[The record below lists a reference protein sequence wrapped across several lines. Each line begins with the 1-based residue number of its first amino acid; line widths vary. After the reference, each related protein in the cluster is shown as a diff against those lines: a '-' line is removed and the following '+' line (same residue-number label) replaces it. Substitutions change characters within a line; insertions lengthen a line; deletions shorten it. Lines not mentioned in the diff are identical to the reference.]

1 MSVDKTLKQKT
12 ESESDSLYFDQFAT
26 ICRCA
31 RNRWILMGDTIVVPG
46 NRLTKVISHSG
57 NLQASILAIAMVA
70 ISTSSARAQSANWF
84 VDSMTQINSSI
95 GVLIPELRR
104 HTTMPAVRASIGQFY
119 VLESES
125 NSLVDRTRR
134 GESYEAVAAAY
145 QQLDTRWRDAAF
157 RIRAGG
163 EITPEITRRLNELD
177 SAFRTIDRR
186 LGLSPPIDRVRLRD
200 LMIVTLTYMDAMF
213 DDIRLSQGYSAQSEA
228 LLVQGRL
235 LREKLRQ
242 ESYRMEGAEFDE
254 IVGSFTEFVRLWRA
268 YAQSLHQLNDPHIH
282 RRLESIRR
290 QGEEVFATLR
300 IPAAPDRNELIFL
313 TQRLPGELS
322 SLADQ
327 VSRWGANRL
336 TRDQFRFIETCRALS
351 ERARRLATEVGRGG
365 VTSTAQSMFREID
378 AAWNDGI
385 RLMATVDP
393 ASGLQA
399 SLARVNTTFTA
410 LHDFLGT
417 GSWRGRTELLTLAA
431 SIETSA
437 ETFNIDIQR
446 FRRLMEPLTFRNAIG
461 TASDQFYA
469 ATQQF
474 HRQISDGTDD
484 RTIAI
489 TAKLLVDR
497 WNELT
502 RLVNGLPNSGL
513 AAARA
518 ELIYTNYRELQPL
531 VTQASAML
539 VQ

>member
-1 MSVDKTLKQKT
+1 MASRGNGKVT
-12 ESESDSLYFDQFAT
+12 
-26 ICRCA
+26 
-31 RNRWILMGDTIVVPG
+31 NRTVNRTANLGVPG
-46 NRLTKVISHSG
+46 LLAGLRTM
-57 NLQASILAIAMVA
+57 ILATAMVA
-70 ISTSSARAQSANWF
+70 ASAPLAGAQSANWF
-84 VDSMTQINSSI
+84 VDSMTQIHSSI
-95 GVLIPELRR
+95 GLLIPELRR
-104 HTTMPAVRASIGQFY
+104 HTTMPAVRGAIGQFY
-119 VLESES
+119 DLETES
-125 NSLVDRTRR
+125 SSLVNRTRR
-134 GESYEAVAAAY
+134 GESYDSVAAAY

-157 RIRAGG
+157 RLRAGG
-163 EITPEITRRLNELD
+163 EITPEVTRRLNELD
-177 SAFRTIDRR
+177 NAFRTIDRR

-254 IVGSFTEFVRLWRA
+254 IVGSFTEFVRLWRT
-268 YAQSLHQLNDPHIH
+268 YAQALHQLNDPHIH

-300 IPAAPDRNELIFL
+300 IPAAPDRNELLLL
-313 TQRLPGELS
+313 TQRLPVELN

-327 VSRWGANRL
+327 VSRWGSNRL
-336 TRDQFRFIETCRALS
+336 TRDQFRFVETCRALS
-351 ERARRLATEVGRGG
+351 ERSRRLATEVGRGG

-378 AAWNDGI
+378 ATWNEGI

-399 SLARVNTTFTA
+399 SLARVNTIFTA

-417 GSWRGRTELLTLAA
+417 GSWRGRAELLTLAA
-431 SIETSA
+431 SIEASA

-446 FRRLMEPLTFRNAIG
+446 FRRLMEPLTFRNSIG
-461 TASDQFYA
+461 TSSDQFYA
-469 ATQQF
+469 AAQQF
-474 HRQISDGTDD
+474 HRQISEGTDD
-484 RTIAI
+484 RTIAAA
-489 TAKLLVDR
+489 AKLLVDR

-502 RLVNGLPNSGL
+502 RLVNGLPSSGL